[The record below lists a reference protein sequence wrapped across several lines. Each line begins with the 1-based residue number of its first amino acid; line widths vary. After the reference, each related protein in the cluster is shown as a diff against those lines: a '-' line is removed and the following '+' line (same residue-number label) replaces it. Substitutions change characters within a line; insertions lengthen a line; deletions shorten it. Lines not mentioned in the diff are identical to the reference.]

1 MNLTAQ
7 QKRLCEQIINVFE
20 SGSPLGN
27 YSAISIYKDGPHN
40 QRQVTYGRSQT
51 TEFGNLAELLEMY
64 VKAEGIYSEA
74 LRPYLDRIEV
84 VPLADDSLFLQLLR
98 DAGRKDPLMRQTQD
112 AFFDKRYFIPAMTW
126 ADNNGFSLPLS
137 ALVIYDSFIHSG
149 SILNFLRKRFP
160 ESPPASGGD
169 ERTWIT
175 QYVDTRQEWLANHEN
190 RILRKTVYRT
200 GCFKKEINRDNWD
213 LSRLPINANGI
224 EVS

>member
-64 VKAEGIYSEA
+64 VKAGGIYSEA

-84 VPLADDSLFLQLLR
+84 TPLADDALFLQLLR

-112 AFFDKRYFIPAMTW
+112 DFFDKRYFIPAMTW

-160 ESPPASGGD
+160 ESPPAAGGD
-169 ERTWIT
+169 ERTWII
-175 QYVDTRQEWLANHEN
+175 QYVNARQEWLANHEN

-200 GCFKKEINRDNWD
+200 GCFKNEINRDNWD

-224 EVS
+224 EIS

>member
-64 VKAEGIYSEA
+64 VKAGGIYSEA

-84 VPLADDSLFLQLLR
+84 TPLADDSLFLQLLR

-112 AFFDKRYFIPAMTW
+112 AFFDKRYFMPAMTW

-137 ALVIYDSFIHSG
+137 ALIIYDSFIHSG

-169 ERTWIT
+169 ERAWIT

-190 RILRKTVYRT
+190 RILRKTVYRSA
-200 GCFKKEINRDNWD
+200 CFKNEINRDNWD

-224 EVS
+224 EIF

>member
-51 TEFGNLAELLEMY
+51 TEFGNLAELLDMY
-64 VKAEGIYSEA
+64 VKAGGIYSEA

-84 VPLADDSLFLQLLR
+84 TPLADDALFVQLLR

-112 AFFDKRYFIPAMTW
+112 AFFDKRYFIPAMNW

-169 ERTWIT
+169 ERAWII

-200 GCFKKEINRDNWD
+200 ACFKNEINRDNWD
-213 LSRLPINANGI
+213 LSQLPINANGI
-224 EVS
+224 EIS

>member
-1 MNLTAQ
+1 MNLSAQ
-7 QKRLCEQIINVFE
+7 QKRLCEQIVNVFE

-64 VKAEGIYSEA
+64 VKAGGIYSEA

-84 VPLADDSLFLQLLR
+84 TPLADDTLFLQLLR

-112 AFFDKRYFIPAMTW
+112 AFFDRRYFIPAMTW

-160 ESPPASGGD
+160 ECPPAAGGD

-200 GCFKKEINRDNWD
+200 GCFKNEISLDNWD

-224 EVS
+224 EIS

>member
-51 TEFGNLAELLEMY
+51 TEFGNLAELLDMY
-64 VKAEGIYSEA
+64 VKAGGIYSEA

-84 VPLADDSLFLQLLR
+84 TPLADDALFVQLLR

-112 AFFDKRYFIPAMTW
+112 AFFDKRYFIPAMNW

-169 ERTWIT
+169 ERAWII

-200 GCFKKEINRDNWD
+200 ACFKYEINRDNWD

-224 EVS
+224 EIS

>member
-1 MNLTAQ
+1 MNLSAL

-64 VKAEGIYSEA
+64 VNAGGIYSEA

-84 VPLADDSLFLQLLR
+84 TPLADDALFLQLLR

-112 AFFDKRYFIPAMTW
+112 AFFDKRYFIPAMNW

-169 ERTWIT
+169 ERTWII
-175 QYVDTRQEWLANHEN
+175 QYVDTRQSWLSNHEN

>member
-1 MNLTAQ
+1 MNLSAL

-64 VKAEGIYSEA
+64 VNAGGIYSEA

-84 VPLADDSLFLQLLR
+84 TPLADDALFLQLLR
-98 DAGRKDPLMRQTQD
+98 DAGRKDPLMRQSQD
-112 AFFDKRYFIPAMTW
+112 AFFDKRYFIPAMNW

-169 ERTWIT
+169 EHTWII
-175 QYVDTRQEWLANHEN
+175 QYVNTRQEWLANHEN

-200 GCFKKEINRDNWD
+200 ACFKNEINRDNWD
-213 LSRLPINANGI
+213 LSQLPINANGI
-224 EVS
+224 EIS